1 MTDDRRRQILELYHQ
16 ALGREAETRD
26 AFLLDACADDID
38 LRNDVDAL
46 LAQDPP
52 SNFLQ
57 TPADVALVAEGAGDD
72 LIGRY
77 IGAYRVTSKLGA
89 GGMGEVFRAHDT
101 KLGRDVAIKILPR
114 AFDTNPER
122 RARFERE
129 ARMLATLNHPNIG
142 TIYGLEDAH
151 GTSAL
156 ILELIEGE
164 TLAER
169 LTRIKLAADDGMPA
183 AEAVTIAR
191 QIADA
196 LEAAHE
202 RGIVHRD
209 LKPAN
214 IKFTSDGSVKVL
226 DFGLAKAMSDSEP
239 ADVSQSPKAKDA
251 ATRTG
256 VVMGTAAY
264 MSPEQAKGEKVDKRS
279 DIWAFGCVLYEMLSA
294 RPAFARATGAET
306 LAAVLNR
313 EPDWNALPRT
323 LSAVVRMVLERCLQK
338 DPKERLRDIGDVRLA
353 LTGAFTSA
361 PPPSATLSTAST
373 HRSLWRRA
381 SPVAASLV
389 VGGLLTSAAMQF
401 GGSRNSVQ
409 VTRLSLTTSGAAA
422 LSESGNYRNVAIT
435 PDGLRVV
442 YVGDSGRQ
450 LFVRALDQVEPVVLA
465 TSSVLRSPFIS
476 PDGQWVGFEEGVNT
490 LKKVPI
496 AGGPAIT
503 LAEIDGIMRGATWL
517 PDNTIV
523 FATNIARTGLQRIS
537 ADGGMPT
544 QLTTPDAAR
553 NEYEHVWPEALPG
566 GTALLYTIIGRTGGL
581 GAAKVAIQDLQANQ
595 STDLF
600 SGGSNAVYVPTGHL
614 VYVAGGALWGIP
626 FDLRRRAT
634 FGTAVPILKEML
646 TTGTGAGEF
655 AVSANGTLV
664 YGYGPGYDPL
674 ARTLSWVDR
683 QGNQEQLP
691 APPHSY
697 LQPRISNDGTR
708 IVTATLRGPESNIW
722 VWDMPR
728 QILTRVTTGA
738 ALDIQPTWSSDDRW
752 IVFVSQRDGGFQNL
766 WRQSADGTGVPE
778 QLTHTRN
785 GLANASVT
793 PDGMRVIFT
802 QRTTSGDNEIVEL
815 ALDDTRRITPLV
827 QARIS
832 TGGGVLSPE
841 GRWLAYHSNISGR
854 LEIYVRPYPNTEAG
868 RWQVSTAGGQKPMW
882 SRDEKEL
889 FFTAAN
895 GTLMGVKVEATRTPW
910 AASPP
915 VKVLEPGYWS
925 SSTQFGPQIDVS
937 PDGRRFLVVTAP
949 RVDPAVAAPH
959 LVLVQ
964 HWDEELKARVPL
976 K

>member
-1 MTDDRRRQILELYHQ
+1 MTDDHRQQVLQLYHL
-16 ALGREAETRD
+16 ALGHETESRD
-26 AFLLDACADDID
+26 AFLIDSCAGDAD
-38 LRNDVDAL
+38 LRRDVEAL

-52 SNFLQ
+52 SDFLQ
-57 TPADVALVAEGAGDD
+57 ISPVSADASVGQDAGDG
-72 LIGRY
+72 LIGRQ
-77 IGAYRVTSKLGA
+77 IGTYRVTSKLGA

-101 KLGRDVAIKILPR
+101 KLGRDVAIKILPH

-129 ARMLATLNHPNIG
+129 ARVLATLNHPNIG
-142 TIYGLEDAH
+142 AIYGLEDAN

-169 LTRIKLAADDGMPA
+169 LARIKPAAGDGMPA
-183 AEAVTIAR
+183 QEALTIAR

-196 LEAAHE
+196 LEVAHE

-214 IKFTSDGSVKVL
+214 IKFAANGSVKVL
-226 DFGLAKAMSDSEP
+226 DFGLAKAMFDGDGP
-239 ADVSQSPKAKDA
+239 PDAKDA

-256 VVMGTAAY
+256 AVMGTVAY
-264 MSPEQAKGEKVDKRS
+264 MSPEQAKGEKIDKRT
-279 DIWAFGCVLYEMLSA
+279 DIWAFGCVLYEMLTR
-294 RPAFARATGAET
+294 RPAFAKATGAET
-306 LAAVLNR
+306 VAAVLDR
-313 EPDWNALPRT
+313 EPDWNALPIAV
-323 LSAVVRMVLERCLQK
+323 SATVRMVLERCLQK
-338 DPKERLRDIGDVRLA
+338 DPKERFRDIGDVRLGLA
-353 LTGAFTSA
+353 GAFGSA
-361 PPPSATLSTAST
+361 AHPAATPLPTASA
-373 HRSLWRRA
+373 HRSLWSRA

-389 VGGLLTSAAMQF
+389 VGGLLTTATMQL
-401 GGSRNSVQ
+401 GPPRRSPQ
-409 VTRLSLTTSGAAA
+409 VTRLALTTSGAAA
-422 LSESGNYRNVAIT
+422 FSASGNYRNVAIT

-442 YVGDSGRQ
+442 YVGDSGQQ
-450 LFVRALDQVEPVVLA
+450 LFMRALDQVEPVVLA
-465 TSSVLRSPFIS
+465 TGRVLREPFIA
-476 PDGQWVGFEEGVNT
+476 PDGQWIGFEELYT

-503 LAEIDGIMRGATWL
+503 LAEIDGVMRGATWL

-523 FATNIARTGLQRIS
+523 FATNTARTGLQRIS

-544 QLTTPDAAR
+544 QLTKPDPAR

-566 GTALLYTIIGRTGGL
+566 GTALLYTIINRTGGL
-581 GAAKVAIQDLQANQ
+581 GAARVAIQDLQANH
-595 STDLF
+595 STDLL

-626 FDLRRRAT
+626 FDLGRRAT

-655 AVSANGTLV
+655 DVSANGTLV
-664 YGYGPGYDPL
+664 YGHGPGYDPL

-691 APPHSY
+691 APPHPY
-697 LQPRISNDGTR
+697 LQPRISHDGTR

-722 VWDMPR
+722 VWDMSR
-728 QILTRVTTGA
+728 QIFTRVTTGA

-752 IVFVSQRDGGFQNL
+752 IVFASQRDGGTQKL
-766 WRQSADGTGVPE
+766 WQQLADGTGVPE
-778 QLTHTRN
+778 RLTHTLVQA
-785 GLANASVT
+785 GAKVT
-793 PDGMRVIFT
+793 PDGARVIFH
-802 QRTTSGDNEIVEL
+802 QPSPAGD
-815 ALDDTRRITPLV
+815 DDLMEMTLNGTHQISPLV
-827 QARIS
+827 QTRFNEQA
-832 TGGGVLSPE
+832 GVLSPE
-841 GRWLAYHSNISGR
+841 GRWLAYHSDISGR
-854 LEIYVRPYPNTEAG
+854 QEIYVRPYPNTEAG
-868 RWQVSTAGGQKPMW
+868 RWQVSTAGGQAPMW
-882 SRDEKEL
+882 SRDGKEL

-895 GTLMGVKVEATRTPW
+895 GTLMGVKVEATRTTW

-915 VKVLEPGYWS
+915 LKVLEPGYWS

-964 HWDEELKARVPL
+964 HWGEELKARVPL
-976 K
+976 NR